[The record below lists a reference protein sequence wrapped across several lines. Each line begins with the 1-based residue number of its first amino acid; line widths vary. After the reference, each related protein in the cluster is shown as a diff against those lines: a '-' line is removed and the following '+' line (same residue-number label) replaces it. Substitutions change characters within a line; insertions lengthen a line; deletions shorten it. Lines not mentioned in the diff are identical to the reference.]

1 MGTSPVLD
9 NVTSTRQFRS
19 VDLFKIIAVQLIVLH
34 HLAFYGPMSDQ
45 VELVAPALIAW
56 LDDYARIAVQVF
68 LVTGGFL
75 AARSLSPSGT
85 PGIARPWRTIGRR
98 YLKLVPPFLVATLL
112 TVAAS
117 ALASLWMTHA
127 SISAT
132 PTITQLAAHAL
143 LLHGVLGYASVSA
156 GAWYVAID
164 FQLYALMTLLLWVS
178 GALATRRS
186 VPWMLPA
193 LVVLMSS
200 LSLLVVNRDAAWDDW
215 APYFFGSYG
224 LGAMAWWARD
234 LRRSPAAAKWLL
246 GAILLPATIALMI
259 DFRSRIAVAVVLACA
274 LVIINRSN
282 TGEAWNHHRGLNWID
297 QLGKRSYSVFLIHF
311 PVCLLVNAWFS
322 HFVPAEPL
330 WQGLG
335 MLTAWVSS
343 LLAGAMFHQWI
354 ELPLS
359 QLSRAGGCQTRTAP
373 VAR

>member
-1 MGTSPVLD
+1 MGTSPIFD
-9 NVTSTRQFRS
+9 NVMSTRQFRS
-19 VDLFKIIAVQLIVLH
+19 VDLFKIVAVQLIVLH

-85 PGIARPWRTIGRR
+85 PGIASPWRTIGRR

-112 TVAAS
+112 AVAAS

-127 SISAT
+127 SISAP
-132 PTITQLAAHAL
+132 PTMSQLAAHAL

-186 VPWMLPA
+186 TAWMLPA
-193 LVVLMSS
+193 LVVLLSA
-200 LSLLVVNRDAAWDDW
+200 LSLLVINRDAAWDDW

-234 LRRSPAAAKWLL
+234 LRRSPAAAKLLL
-246 GAILLPATIALMI
+246 GAILLPAVIALTI

-274 LVIINRSN
+274 LVIINRSS
-282 TGEAWNHHRGLNWID
+282 TGDAWNHDRRLGWID
-297 QLGKRSYSVFLIHF
+297 QLAKRSYAVFLIHF

-322 HFVPAEPL
+322 HFVPATPL

-335 MLTAWVSS
+335 MLTAWISS

-359 QLSRAGGCQTRTAP
+359 QLSRIGGRPARAAP
-373 VAR
+373 AT